1 MKRRIGAIMALVL
14 ACVLLLAAVS
24 CNKDG
29 EGTPAGTT
37 AGAGSTN
44 AATNAATTTAATTQ
58 EPDPK
63 DNIPNENGDGA
74 IVDDSTDYDSV
85 WG

>member
-44 AATNAATTTAATTQ
+44 AVATTTAATTQ
-58 EPDPK
+58 EPDLR